1 MTQIEKLVPGDV
13 IEFIYP
19 VSKKSES
26 GKYGTGR
33 FSRTIQRRGPS
44 KILDIEVINGVGEK
58 IIIQDNNIRWE
69 RTMYFKDKYT
79 KIQEANDGHDNNKR
93 EDKPNYRT

>member
-13 IEFIYP
+13 IEFIHP

-26 GKYGTGR
+26 GKHGTGR
-33 FSRTIQRRGPS
+33 FTRTIQRRGTN
-44 KILDIEVINGVGEK
+44 KVLDIEVVNGVGEK

-69 RTMYFKDKYT
+69 RTMYFKEKQNQV
-79 KIQEANDGHDNNKR
+79 QEINDGQHNN
-93 EDKPNYRT
+93 